1 MRACVC
7 VYVFFCIQ
15 EAAIYLHEGIKNE
28 KFVNHPSSLYSYYG
42 YIIIHHQAY
51 YFFIPFIALLLLLL
65 TLVEQP
71 TFVDIPLK
79 VTVVLIIST
88 VS

>member
-1 MRACVC
+1 M
-7 VYVFFCIQ
+7 YVQ

-42 YIIIHHQAY
+42 YIIIHHKAY
-51 YFFIPFIALLLLLL
+51 YLFIPFIALLLLLL

-71 TFVDIPLK
+71 TFVNIPLK
-79 VTVVLIIST
+79 VTVVLIIRLSNILMIT
-88 VS
+88 SSPVV